1 MLLALMTRSTKIA
14 IVVATLLLLGSL
26 PTFVGCGRAY
36 YERSQVAPGM
46 SVSDVFI
53 RVDQWDLCISSYLNP
68 STHEFGMFDVAKEPG
83 GQTYRVSKFDKT
95 FRSKL
100 DFVDFAEQTMNN
112 GQAWN
117 SQFTYFA
124 GGIRNTFRVDFDASG
139 RVINV
144 SKMGGGP

>member
-1 MLLALMTRSTKIA
+1 MLRGIMTRSTKIS
-14 IVVATLLLLGSL
+14 IVVGGLLLMGLL

-53 RVDQWDLCISSYLNP
+53 RVDEWDLCISSYLNQN
-68 STHEFGMFDVAKEPG
+68 THEFGTFNVIKEAG
-83 GQTYRVSKFDKT
+83 GQTYRVAKYDKT

-139 RVINV
+139 KVINV
-144 SKMGGGP
+144 SSMGGGP